1 MQLWRRAESARVA
14 EERTLGVLACEV
26 EACTEMT
33 EWWEVA
39 ARERKKPIG
48 YHQSTTARGQ
58 EPRRQAR
65 GSAMRISKR
74 AAALLIAVIT
84 ALALSACEGAPD
96 VLDADE
102 PQAQQTT
109 FNIRTHPGQGTT
121 PGGAIW
127 SVSLDEFTDE
137 RQSLVGSPTES
148 SSSLYEPRLVLGC
161 GWNGT
166 VLLAF
171 FQDLP
176 VSDINDGWS
185 TTIRWD
191 SLTPQTTRLNEND
204 NDQTAFLAS
213 PTRYRRYVT
222 NHDTLRVRFVG
233 YFDTVTATID
243 VSAMRNAPT
252 WPNILACGN

>member
-1 MQLWRRAESARVA
+1 
-14 EERTLGVLACEV
+14 
-26 EACTEMT
+26 
-33 EWWEVA
+33 
-39 ARERKKPIG
+39 
-48 YHQSTTARGQ
+48 
-58 EPRRQAR
+58 
-65 GSAMRISKR
+65 MRISKG
-74 AAALLIAVIT
+74 AAALLISIIAV
-84 ALALSACEGAPD
+84 LGLSACGGGGAGPPPD
-96 VLDADE
+96 VSDADE

-109 FNIRTHPGQGTT
+109 FNIRTLPGQGTT

-127 SVSLDEFTDE
+127 SVSLDDFTDE

-185 TTIRWD
+185 ATIRWD
-191 SLTPQTTRLNEND
+191 SLAPRTTRLNEND
-204 NDQTAFLAS
+204 NDQTAFLAN
-213 PTRYRRYVT
+213 PTLYRRYVI

-233 YFDTVTATID
+233 YFDTVIATID
-243 VSAMRNAPT
+243 VSAMRDAPT